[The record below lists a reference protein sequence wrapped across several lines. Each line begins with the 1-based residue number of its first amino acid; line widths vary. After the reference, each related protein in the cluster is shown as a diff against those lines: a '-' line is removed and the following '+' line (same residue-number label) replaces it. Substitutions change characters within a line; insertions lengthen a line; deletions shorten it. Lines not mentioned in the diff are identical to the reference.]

1 MQRTIQTGIWSF
13 ERLSFVQLCKTV
25 VLSEKQ
31 EKLPNVEA
39 QRYKCQ
45 CRTRW
50 CHKTVHGHQ
59 TLPSSV
65 AHAFLAMNDVMT
77 LY

>member
-1 MQRTIQTGIWSF
+1 VEKESRDGLDGGEMQRTIQTGIWSF

-39 QRYKCQ
+39 RGISVNAVQNGVIKPFMAIKPCQ
-45 CRTRW
+45 
-50 CHKTVHGHQ
+50 V
-59 TLPSSV
+59 P
-65 AHAFLAMNDVMT
+65 
-77 LY
+77 